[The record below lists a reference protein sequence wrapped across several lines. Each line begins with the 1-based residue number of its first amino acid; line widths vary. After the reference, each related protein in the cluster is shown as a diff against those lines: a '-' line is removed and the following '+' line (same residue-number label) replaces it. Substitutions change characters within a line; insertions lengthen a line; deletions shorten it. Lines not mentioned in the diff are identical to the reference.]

1 VSASAAVSLPTPQE
15 VEDHAKSILAVSAI
29 VGGAWALARRW
40 YRQRVV
46 AREMRRMESRAIRY
60 LLDAQRHAL
69 NVIVPHE
76 DRRLINVDELVRQ
89 KILIDQMRDQLW
101 AADGH
106 DKTVQDIVNVLT
118 RTQAIQAKQQRQ
130 DNALFKDGWTE
141 DLGQ

>member
-1 VSASAAVSLPTPQE
+1 MASTVSMPTPQD
-15 VEDHAKSILAVSAI
+15 VESHAKSILAVSAI

-40 YRQRVV
+40 YRRHRA
-46 AREMRRMESRAIRY
+46 AREMRELESRAIRY

-89 KILIDQMRDQLW
+89 KILIDQIRDRLW

-118 RTQAIQAKQQRQ
+118 RTQAIQAKEQQ
-130 DNALFKDGWTE
+130 NANLFKDGWTE
-141 DLGQ
+141 DLDQ